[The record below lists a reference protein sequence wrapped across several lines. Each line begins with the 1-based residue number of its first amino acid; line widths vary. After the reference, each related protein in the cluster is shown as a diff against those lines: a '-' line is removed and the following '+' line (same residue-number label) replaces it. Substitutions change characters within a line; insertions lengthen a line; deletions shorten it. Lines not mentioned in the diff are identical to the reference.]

1 MDRRSAPTIDSKVPV
16 MAEKAL
22 RRNRSVTTY
31 APNSDVT
38 LSDRPKGV
46 HCAGCAEP
54 MPRLEGPLPVAA
66 YCRDCVDGGRP

>member
-1 MDRRSAPTIDSKVPV
+1 MHRRSAPTINSAVPV

-22 RRNRSVTTY
+22 RRDRSVSTY
-31 APNSDVT
+31 PSTADVT
-38 LSDRPKGV
+38 LSDRPKAV